1 MDNVLL
7 YINNNENNNK
17 IIRELRDNY
26 NLVNTY
32 IDSYNY
38 LRIINQYNTK
48 LIIIDYH
55 DQNDYLL
62 LSRLI
67 SSKVLIIYIRND
79 FVEVEDLKKLNNFL
93 CVDYFNVN
101 KDYINLALKDFK
113 IINQLNNKIDDYKD
127 KEEER
132 KLVNKAK
139 LKLIKSGLS
148 EDEAYNYILKESMN
162 LRITKKEFA
171 LKILND

>member
-7 YINNNENNNK
+7 YINNNEINNK

-26 NLVNTY
+26 NIINTY
-32 IDSYNY
+32 LDSYNY
-38 LRIINQYNTK
+38 LRIINQYNAK

-79 FVEVEDLKKLNNFL
+79 LVEVEDLKKLNNFL

-113 IINQLNNKIDDYKD
+113 IINELNNKIDEYKD
-127 KEEER
+127 KEEMK

-139 LKLIKSGLS
+139 LKLIKNGLS
-148 EDEAYNYILKESMN
+148 EEEAYNYILKESMN
-162 LRITKKEFA
+162 LRITKKELA